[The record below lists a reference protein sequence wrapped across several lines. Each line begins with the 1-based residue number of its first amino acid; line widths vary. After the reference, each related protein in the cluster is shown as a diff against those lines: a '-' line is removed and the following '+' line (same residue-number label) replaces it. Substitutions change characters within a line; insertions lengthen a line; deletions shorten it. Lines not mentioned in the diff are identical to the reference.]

1 MEKSSRWLFVTA
13 SSSAILAIGL
23 FSAFAASAQS
33 AEPAGM
39 KPTSTEPASLQQQI
53 IAAERQGLDAL
64 KAGNVDIF
72 ADHTADEAVFVDA
85 HGPAGK
91 AQVVKNVADFR
102 LTNYSMDDV
111 KFLPLSA
118 NSGLIVYKISEKGV
132 SHGKEFA
139 AQAYISSIWAE
150 QSGKWVCLFS
160 QETGAR

>member
-1 MEKSSRWLFVTA
+1 MKKISRPLLAA
-13 SSSAILAIGL
+13 SSLFAILAIGL
-23 FSAFAASAQS
+23 FSAFPPTAQS
-33 AEPAGM
+33 AEPADM
-39 KPTSTEPASLQQQI
+39 KPNSTEPTSLQQQI
-53 IAAERQGLDAL
+53 VAAERQGLDAL
-64 KAGNVDIF
+64 KAGNIDIF

-102 LTNYSMDDV
+102 LTDYSMDDV
-111 KFLPLSA
+111 KFVSLSA
-118 NSGLIVYKISEKGV
+118 NSGLIVYKISEKGI

-150 QSGKWVCLFS
+150 RSV

>member
-1 MEKSSRWLFVTA
+1 
-13 SSSAILAIGL
+13 
-23 FSAFAASAQS
+23 
-33 AEPAGM
+33 M
-39 KPTSTEPASLQQQI
+39 KPNSTGATSLQQQI
-53 IAAERQGLDAL
+53 VAAERQGLDAL

-102 LTNYSMDDV
+102 LTDYSMDDV
-111 KFLPLSA
+111 KFVPLSA
-118 NSGLIVYKISEKGV
+118 NSGLIVYKISEKGI

-150 QSGKWVCLFS
+150 RGGKWVCLFS